1 MNRTI
6 RQTSICLKKAS
17 RRPEVRRLMR
27 SSTLLKKHM
36 VRTAAFSLLP
46 SEVNDVVIHHAKMNL
61 DQIIH
66 VASDSATVSAMSAA
80 MSILITTLK

>member
-6 RQTSICLKKAS
+6 RQTTICLKKAS
-17 RRPEVRRLMR
+17 RRPEVRRMMR
-27 SSTLLKKHM
+27 SSTLLRKHM
-36 VRTAAFSLLP
+36 VRTAALSLFP

-66 VASDSATVSAMSAA
+66 VASDSASVSALSAA
-80 MSILITTLK
+80 MTILFTTIK

>member
-1 MNRTI
+1 MNRAI

-17 RRPEVRRLMR
+17 RRPDVQRLVR
-27 SSTLLKKHM
+27 SSTLLRKHM
-36 VRTAAFSLLP
+36 VRTAAFSLVP
-46 SEVNDVVIHHAKMNL
+46 SEVNDVFVHHAKLNL

-80 MSILITTLK
+80 MAVFITTLK

>member
-17 RRPEVRRLMR
+17 RRPDVRRLMR
-27 SSTLLKKHM
+27 SSTLLRKHM
-36 VRTAAFSLLP
+36 VRSAAFSLVP
-46 SEVNDVVIHHAKMNL
+46 SEVNDVIIHHAKMNL
-61 DQIIH
+61 DQFIH

-80 MSILITTLK
+80 MAVLITTLK

>member
-17 RRPEVRRLMR
+17 RRPDVRRLMR
-27 SSTLLKKHM
+27 SSTLLRKHM
-36 VRTAAFSLLP
+36 FRTAAFSLVP
-46 SEVNDVVIHHAKMNL
+46 SEVNDVFIHHAKLNME
-61 DQIIH
+61 QFIH

-80 MSILITTLK
+80 MAVLITTLK

>member
-1 MNRTI
+1 
-6 RQTSICLKKAS
+6 
-17 RRPEVRRLMR
+17 
-27 SSTLLKKHM
+27 M
-36 VRTAAFSLLP
+36 VRTAALSLFP
-46 SEVNDVVIHHAKMNL
+46 SEVNDVLIHHAKMNL

>member
-6 RQTSICLKKAS
+6 RQTSICLKRVSK
-17 RRPEVRRLMR
+17 RPEMRRLVR
-27 SSTLLKKHM
+27 SSALLRKHM
-36 VRTAAFSLLP
+36 VRTAAFSLVP
-46 SEVNDVVIHHAKMNL
+46 SEVNDVLIHHAQMNL

-80 MSILITTLK
+80 MSILFTTIK

>member
-17 RRPEVRRLMR
+17 RRPDVRRLMR
-27 SSTLLKKHM
+27 SSTLLRKHM
-36 VRTAAFSLLP
+36 VRTAALSLFP
-46 SEVNDVVIHHAKMNL
+46 SEVNDVIIHHAKMNL

-80 MSILITTLK
+80 MTIFLTTIK